1 MASEPADRMSV
12 EASAV
17 DGQPAPAR
25 RLVIFGASNIVSDLF
40 DCALAN
46 GLFPAKVVLHLPESG
61 GKRDIPLATRIA
73 ALKQLCEAPQ
83 VEMLDD
89 FQPGAGEV
97 YLLGPTTPT
106 RANLAAELER
116 RFGFGY
122 HTLVHPTAYVS
133 PLAQLGQGVFVGA
146 NSVIGPGACLAD
158 HVFVNRGVT
167 IGHDTHIGS
176 FTRIQPGANLGGLS
190 RIGSGVTIA
199 IGATLLERLVIGNG
213 AFVGAGAVATK
224 DVPDE
229 VLVFG
234 VPAKFKKN
242 L

>member
-1 MASEPADRMSV
+1 MTFDS
-12 EASAV
+12 
-17 DGQPAPAR
+17 R

-46 GLFPAKVVLHLPESG
+46 GLRPAKVVLHLPEPEG
-61 GKRDIPLATRIA
+61 ERNIPLAARIA
-73 ALKQLCEAPQ
+73 ALAGLCEPPC
-83 VEMLDD
+83 VESLDE
-89 FQPGAGEV
+89 FRPAAGEL
-97 YLLGPTTPT
+97 YLLGPTSPA
-106 RANLAAELER
+106 RANLVAELER
-116 RFGFGY
+116 RFGLRY

-133 PLAQLGQGVFVGA
+133 PLAQLGEGSFVGA
-146 NSVIGPGACLAD
+146 NSVIGPGAILGD

-167 IGHDTHIGS
+167 IGHDTQIGS
-176 FTRIQPGANLGGLS
+176 FSRIQPGANLGGLS
-190 RIGSGVTIA
+190 RIGRGVTIA

-224 DVPDE
+224 DVPDD

-234 VPAKFKKN
+234 SPAKFKKA

>member
-1 MASEPADRMSV
+1 MTAPA
-12 EASAV
+12 
-17 DGQPAPAR
+17 AR
-25 RLVIFGASNIVSDLF
+25 RLAIFGASNIVSDLF

-46 GLFPAKVVLHLPESG
+46 GLVPAKVVLHLPESIG
-61 GKRDIPLATRIA
+61 ARDISLAARIA
-73 ALKQLCEAPQ
+73 ALKNLCAAPQ

-89 FQPGAGEV
+89 FRPAAGEL
-97 YLLGPTTPT
+97 YLLGPTTPA
-106 RANLAAELER
+106 RVNLAAEIER
-116 RFGFGY
+116 RFSLCY

-133 PLAQLGQGVFVGA
+133 PLAQIGQGVFVGA
-146 NSVIGPGACLAD
+146 NSVVGPGACLGD

-176 FTRIQPGANLGGLS
+176 YSRLQPGANLGGLS

-213 AFVGAGAVATK
+213 AFVGAGAVVHA
-224 DVPDE
+224 DVPDD
-229 VLVFG
+229 VLVLG
-234 VPAKFKKN
+234 IPAKFRKI

>member
-1 MASEPADRMSV
+1 MKK
-12 EASAV
+12 SA
-17 DGQPAPAR
+17 QR

-46 GLFPAKVVLHLPESG
+46 GLVPVKVVLHLPESTG
-61 GKRDIPLATRIA
+61 ERDIPLAARIA
-73 ALKQLCEAPQ
+73 ALKGLCEAPQ
-83 VEMLDD
+83 VQLLDD
-89 FQPGAGEV
+89 FRPDAGEL

-116 RFGFGY
+116 RFGLGY

-146 NSVIGPGACLAD
+146 NTVIGSGARLGE

-176 FTRIQPGANLGGLS
+176 FSRIQPGANLGGLS
-190 RIGSGVTIA
+190 RIGRGVTVA
-199 IGATLLERLVIGNG
+199 IGATLLERLVIGDG
-213 AFVGAGAVATK
+213 AFVGAGAVATE
-224 DVPDE
+224 DVPE
-229 VLVFG
+229 GVLVLG
-234 VPAKFKKN
+234 IPAKFKKA

>member
-1 MASEPADRMSV
+1 MKK
-12 EASAV
+12 SA
-17 DGQPAPAR
+17 PR

-46 GLFPAKVVLHLPESG
+46 GLLPAKVVLHLPESAG
-61 GKRDIPLATRIA
+61 ARDIPLAARIA
-73 ALKQLCEAPQ
+73 ALKGLCDLPQ
-83 VEMLDD
+83 VQRLDD
-89 FQPGAGEV
+89 FQPGAGEL

-116 RFGFGY
+116 RFGLGY

-146 NSVIGPGACLAD
+146 NSVIGPGARLGD

-167 IGHDTHIGS
+167 IGHDTQIGEFS
-176 FTRIQPGANLGGLS
+176 RIQPGANLGGLS
-190 RIGSGVTIA
+190 RIGRGVTVA
-199 IGATLLERLVIGNG
+199 IGATLLERLMIGDG
-213 AFVGAGAVATK
+213 AFVGAGAVATE
-224 DVPDE
+224 DVAE
-229 VLVFG
+229 GVLVLG
-234 VPAKFKKN
+234 IPAKFKKA

>member
-1 MASEPADRMSV
+1 MMAS
-12 EASAV
+12 
-17 DGQPAPAR
+17 PAR

-46 GLFPAKVVLHLPESG
+46 GLVPAKVVLHLPESAG
-61 GKRDIPLATRIA
+61 VRDIPLAARIA
-73 ALKQLCEAPQ
+73 ALKGLCEAPQ
-83 VEMLDD
+83 VELLDD
-89 FQPGAGEV
+89 FRPAAGEL

-106 RANLAAELER
+106 RVNLATEIER
-116 RFGFGY
+116 RFGLRY

-133 PLAQLGQGVFVGA
+133 PLAQLGQGVFIGA
-146 NSVIGPGACLAD
+146 NSVIGPGARLEE

-176 FTRIQPGANLGGLS
+176 FSRIQPGANLGGLS

-199 IGATLLERLVIGNG
+199 IGATLLERLVIGKG
-213 AFVGAGAVATK
+213 AFVGAGAVATE
-224 DVPDE
+224 DVPDD
-229 VLVFG
+229 VLVLG
-234 VPAKFKKN
+234 IPAKFKKV

>member
-1 MASEPADRMSV
+1 VTGAIRANH
-12 EASAV
+12 AV
-17 DGQPAPAR
+17 KRSTPP

-46 GLFPAKVVLHLPESG
+46 GLVPAKVVVHLPESAG
-61 GKRDIPLATRIA
+61 AQGISLAARIN
-73 ALKQLCEAPQ
+73 ALKGLCAAPQ

-89 FQPGAGEV
+89 FQPGTAEL

-116 RFGFGY
+116 RFGLRY
-122 HTLVHPTAYVS
+122 HTLTHPTAYVS

-146 NSVIGPGACLAD
+146 NSVIGPGAVLGD

-167 IGHDTHIGS
+167 IGHDTHIGAFS
-176 FTRIQPGANLGGLS
+176 RIQPGANLGGLT
-190 RIGSGVTIA
+190 RIGRGVTIA
-199 IGATLLERLVIGNG
+199 IGATLLERLVIGDG
-213 AFVGAGAVATK
+213 AFVGAGAVATE
-224 DVPDE
+224 DVPDD
-229 VLVFG
+229 VLVLG
-234 VPAKFKKN
+234 IPAKFKKV